1 MVITEGKYM
10 RVTTLFLAVFV
21 LASCSVDSSGSSGS
35 GEIQNL
41 VEYVGDGDIL
51 GSKSAGSDNWAAY
64 LTIAPDLP
72 EIHTY
77 EVLRIAVVGTT
88 SNLSDS
94 ESQKVGAFIDVPIET

>member
-51 GSKSAGSDNWAAY
+51 
-64 LTIAPDLP
+64 
-72 EIHTY
+72 
-77 EVLRIAVVGTT
+77 
-88 SNLSDS
+88 
-94 ESQKVGAFIDVPIET
+94 ES